1 MGQKEKLIQRLLSIP
16 ADFSFEE
23 AVRLL
28 GYLGFSSQNKGKTSG
43 SRVLFIQ
50 KEKGIKIILHKPHG
64 RKALLEYQ
72 VRQIAELLKQEGLL

>member
-1 MGQKEKLIQRLLSIP
+1 MGQKEKLTQRLLSMP

-28 GYLGFSSQNKGKTSG
+28 GYLGFSLQNKGKTSG
-43 SRVLFIQ
+43 SRVMFFH

-64 RKALLEYQ
+64 RKMLLAYQ
-72 VRQIAELLKQEGLL
+72 VKQIIDLLNQEGLL